1 MEIKA
6 KLSSLEFYR
15 EKSGLQAGAYE
26 VVEHDGEVNI
36 ALLHA
41 VKETQWFDQNEWSER
56 QEELYRELM
65 VESDMEAMDAFI
77 DGSHWSQ
84 TDMVIDPAHPN
95 DCDGCGTCHLCDDAM
110 GGDCSAR
117 DLDEMPL
124 KNKYK
129 KPEKSLGDLLREY
142 IQRDEGGV
150 V

>member
-41 VKETQWFDQNEWSER
+41 LKETRWFDQNEWLER
-56 QEELYRELM
+56 QEELRQELM
-65 VESDMEAMDAFI
+65 VESDMVTMDAFI
-77 DGSHWSQ
+77 DGSHWSR
-84 TDMVIDPAHPN
+84 TDVDVDPVHYS
-95 DCDGCGTCHLCDDAM
+95 DCNGCGTCHLCDDAM
-110 GGDCSAR
+110 GNDCSAR

-142 IQRDEGGV
+142 TQLDKSGTI
-150 V
+150 